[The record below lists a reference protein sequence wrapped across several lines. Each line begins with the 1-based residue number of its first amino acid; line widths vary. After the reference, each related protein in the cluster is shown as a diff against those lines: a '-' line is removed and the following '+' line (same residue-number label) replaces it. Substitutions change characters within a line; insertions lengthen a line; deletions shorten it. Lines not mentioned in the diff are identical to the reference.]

1 MGSLLYLALPC
12 RPLATLPMERGPT
25 EARPG
30 RKAGTDRSS
39 AIERS
44 RLREFQKDFRRNA
57 PGRVAPRGREPMAGW
72 GGLGYHRDRVSLCS
86 LYRL

>member
-1 MGSLLYLALPC
+1 MGSLLDLAPPC
-12 RPLATLPMERGPT
+12 RPLATLPKERGPT

-44 RLREFQKDFRRNA
+44 RLREFQKAFRRDT
-57 PGRVAPRGREPMAGW
+57 PGMVAPRGRESDGRQGSAAFSK
-72 GGLGYHRDRVSLCS
+72 VSGS
-86 LYRL
+86 DNGQYAW

>member
-1 MGSLLYLALPC
+1 MGSLLDFALPC
-12 RPLATLPMERGPT
+12 QPSATLLEERGPT

-44 RLREFQKDFRRNA
+44 RLREFQKVFHRDV
-57 PGRVAPRGREPMAGW
+57 PGRVAPRGRELMAGR
-72 GGLGYHRDRVSLCS
+72 GVLPSLKFHDGT
-86 LYRL
+86 RGKK